1 MVARANRGSKR
12 LFWNEET
19 VIAKMAPR
27 PPEVTTVIGGAMDN
41 RG

>member
-19 VIAKMAPR
+19 VIAKMPPR
-27 PPEVTTVIGGAMDN
+27 PQEVTTDIGGAIDG